1 MLQTKSRGRLD
12 LFSYLLFLAFI
23 IKYNF
28 LMLYIFNS
36 PSLITLILRNILFAY
51 FYIKFIEP
59 LLLSKKIR
67 QRLFILLVIFTAF
80 FISNYW
86 YNRYFGDF
94 LSISDIFSGGGVAT
108 FSLFEVLFKHIIRS
122 FDLIFIF
129 DLFVIEVIG
138 FNFTEDFKFS
148 TSDNSSLYTISFKK
162 NAAVGIFIL
171 LIILQIFA
179 GAVYMEEISPAR
191 IYQEGTP
198 YYAAV
203 YGVIPLY
210 ILEAYSY
217 LNKSQ
222 QKVEPDLDRIPY
234 YKTQK
239 QLSSIK
245 HLPENTNLILIQVES
260 LDAKIIDYKQGEKEI
275 VPFLNDFKKRS
286 IYFDNFY
293 AQKVNGS
300 FDADLSVLTS
310 LYPVN
315 RSYVF
320 RDVDMSRFDSLP
332 KLLKAEGYQTLAFH
346 NNDRNYFNRAE
357 AYPDLGFDH
366 FYSEQDFSEEFFKQP
381 EDRNLGV
388 NDYDF
393 LADSFEILKKAAE
406 RDKPYFAYF
415 ITLTS
420 HTPFNY
426 YPEEGAEEFE
436 GIDSELVRNYFR
448 SINFTDR
455 ALDNFINRLENAGML
470 ENTLLVIYSDHES
483 EIKTREY
490 NSGREFT
497 LWKNVKTPYHIPL
510 MIYHPQL
517 EARINS
523 HEGTTTDIAPTILD
537 LFAFESLPEQFVGDS
552 MFLDQTEPLLFL
564 HETPEIYYQ
573 KQIFIK
579 ELDKVEKVGHIKDQ
593 EKNVEISDRKLE
605 ELEEIINYMR
615 RIFMINQG
623 KIFEE
628 VE

>member
-222 QKVEPDLDRIPY
+222 QKVEPDLERVPY

-239 QLSSIK
+239 QLSNIN

-260 LDAKIIDYKQGEKEI
+260 LDAKIIDYKQEEKEI

>member
-171 LIILQIFA
+171 LIILQLFA

-222 QKVEPDLDRIPY
+222 QKVEPDLESVPY

-239 QLSSIK
+239 QLSNIK

-260 LDAKIIDYKQGEKEI
+260 LDAKIIDYKQEEKEI

-406 RDKPYFAYF
+406 RDKPYLAYF

-455 ALDNFINRLENAGML
+455 ALGNFINRLENAGML

-510 MIYHPQL
+510 MIYHPKL

-537 LFAFESLPEQFVGDS
+537 LFAFKSLPEQFVGDS

-579 ELDKVEKVGHIKDQ
+579 ELDEVEKVGHIKDQ
-593 EKNVEISDRKLE
+593 EKNVEISDRKLK

>member
-222 QKVEPDLDRIPY
+222 QKVEPDLERVPY

-239 QLSSIK
+239 QLSNIN

-260 LDAKIIDYKQGEKEI
+260 LDAKIIDYEQEEKEI

-406 RDKPYFAYF
+406 RDKPYLAYF

>member
-222 QKVEPDLDRIPY
+222 QKVEPDLERVPY

-239 QLSSIK
+239 QLSNIN

-260 LDAKIIDYKQGEKEI
+260 LDAKIIDYEQGEKEI